1 MKCAIYIRVS
11 TDKEEQ
17 KTSLQ
22 NQKDLFFK
30 YISDK
35 EWDIGKMYIDI
46 ESGTNDKRE
55 QFQQMISDA
64 KKKALILYLQ
74 RNFLELLEMENYHT
88 K

>member
-35 EWDIGKMYIDI
+35 GWDIGKMYIDI
-46 ESGTNDKRE
+46 ESGTKDKRE

-64 KKKALILYLQ
+64 KNKKFEIILAKELSRIA
-74 RNFLELLEMENYHT
+74 RNGKL
-88 K
+88 